1 MEFHNIFDCARG
13 ESKLR
18 DNSTLA
24 CPNFQTKAF
33 GEETRNETTKNRTQ
47 HDQGSLNKRSA
58 CSMYFWLLHW
68 LLIKGA
74 SGELLSDC
82 IPSKRLSKACLEKL
96 LEAVEILEY
105 NSNCSDLNFQI
116 IPVFGLNSRFNKR
129 MIMCR
134 HESYRRSL
142 IMRVLQLN
150 TQNSRRR
157 KTKCSQSKKEFRLY
171 T

>member
-68 LLIKGA
+68 LFIKEA
-74 SGELLSDC
+74 SEELLSA
-82 IPSKRLSKACLEKL
+82 IPSKRLSKASLEKL

>member
-13 ESKLR
+13 QSKLR

-74 SGELLSDC
+74 SGELLFH
-82 IPSKRLSKACLEKL
+82 SKKKSKACPEKL
-96 LEAVEILEY
+96 LEAVKLLEY
-105 NSNCSDLNFQI
+105 NSNCSDLNF
-116 IPVFGLNSRFNKR
+116 
-129 MIMCR
+129 
-134 HESYRRSL
+134 
-142 IMRVLQLN
+142 
-150 TQNSRRR
+150 
-157 KTKCSQSKKEFRLY
+157 
-171 T
+171 

>member
-1 MEFHNIFDCARG
+1 MEFHNILDCGRG

-18 DNSTLA
+18 ENSTLA

-47 HDQGSLNKRSA
+47 HDHGSLNKRSA

-105 NSNCSDLNFQI
+105 NSNCSDLNF
-116 IPVFGLNSRFNKR
+116 
-129 MIMCR
+129 
-134 HESYRRSL
+134 
-142 IMRVLQLN
+142 
-150 TQNSRRR
+150 
-157 KTKCSQSKKEFRLY
+157 
-171 T
+171 

>member
-1 MEFHNIFDCARG
+1 MEFHNILDCARG
-13 ESKLR
+13 EWKLR
-18 DNSTLA
+18 ENSTLA
-24 CPNFQTKAF
+24 CPNFQTKAS

-47 HDQGSLNKRSA
+47 HDHGSLNKLLASALALYQRSQR
-58 CSMYFWLLHW
+58 
-68 LLIKGA
+68 
-74 SGELLSDC
+74 ELLSDC
-82 IPSKRLSKACLEKL
+82 IRIPSKRLSKACLEKL

-134 HESYRRSL
+134 HESYRRSP

>member
-13 ESKLR
+13 ESKLP
-18 DNSTLA
+18 DNSTLT
-24 CPNFQTKAF
+24 CPNFQMKAF

-47 HDQGSLNKRSA
+47 HDQGSLNKRST

-74 SGELLSDC
+74 SGEFFLTASL
-82 IPSKRLSKACLEKL
+82 KRFSKACLEKL
-96 LEAVEILEY
+96 LEAVELLEY

-134 HESYRRSL
+134 NESYRRSL

-150 TQNSRRR
+150 TQSSRRR
-157 KTKCSQSKKEFRLY
+157 KTKCSQSKKEFCLY

>member
-1 MEFHNIFDCARG
+1 MEFHNKIMWNSRIVCKEIWNSIIFLTVHVENRSF
-13 ESKLR
+13 EIIPH
-18 DNSTLA
+18 A
-24 CPNFQTKAF
+24 CSNFQTKAF
-33 GEETRNETTKNRTQ
+33 GEETKNETTKNRTQ

-105 NSNCSDLNFQI
+105 NSNCSNLNF
-116 IPVFGLNSRFNKR
+116 
-129 MIMCR
+129 
-134 HESYRRSL
+134 
-142 IMRVLQLN
+142 
-150 TQNSRRR
+150 
-157 KTKCSQSKKEFRLY
+157 
-171 T
+171 